1 MHKKKVLVT
10 IIALFSLLFLGAGV
24 YLLWRVNQEDKTVAP
39 TGSSATGNVCDGVGA
54 RWLTEVNGKT
64 YTYGVNG
71 AKLQFYYLTGDTDGV
86 DASSITVDIDGKPV
100 KFTTEDFNG
109 KKNIKIIGDL
119 QKYPDGTY
127 IKPGRKVLTI
137 KWKDVKGAGFVAPCV
152 AVANFNI
159 TNTCDAYIDPS
170 WNTDG
175 GWKIRPEGK
184 IFDHCA
190 TSIPFA
196 FVVSD
201 SDGVKK
207 DSIKVTI
214 DKNPFT
220 KLQITPQGTKG
231 FLVSGD
237 LGKGTGSDCLNTGIH
252 TLRIKWT
259 DIEDA
264 GNECPCE
271 VTATFNIGAKNNV
284 CDENKTSKWEAKPS
298 GEYKYCQD
306 ISYTALLQDSDGIGN
321 ITVTLNGQ
329 TRNSFRFDAQTSK
342 VTETL
347 SSKQNCLTPGNYAL
361 KIQWTDKLGV
371 GEGCELNTS
380 FKVSPELQPDMTITK
395 TPTENCV
402 DNNTEDVKSE
412 LSYIIKIKNNG
423 KGEGKITNIT
433 DTLDPKVNTSSI
445 TDISGGGKVVGQS
458 IVWNLEGANQVFASG
473 QEKQYTYKYT
483 VQKDAFGQYDNKV
496 IATVGSTDTQPSSK
510 IEAHAQIPTTCQIP
524 GTPPPPPATPQQPTV
539 PATGIFDNSLVV
551 VAIGAIIMIM
561 GLGWNWLSP
570 TSGIFVTQY
579 KENKRRNFEKK
590 VTKDI

>member
-39 TGSSATGNVCDGVGA
+39 TGSHAGGNVCDAVGA
-54 RWLTEVNGKT
+54 KWEYQPVNSTSYPYGEHGGKGVPFT
-64 YTYGVNG
+64 YI
-71 AKLQFYYLTGDTDGV
+71 TGDSDGV
-86 DASSITVDIDGKPV
+86 DANSISIDVDGIAITNFTKIPLSNGRVKVDGHISKGPDGKYLAP
-100 KFTTEDFNG
+100 
-109 KKNIKIIGDL
+109 
-119 QKYPDGTY
+119 GT
-127 IKPGRKVLTI
+127 KTLTI
-137 KWKDVKGAGFVAPCV
+137 KWKDKKGAGGVAPCLV
-152 AVANFNI
+152 STKFTISNV
-159 TNTCDAYIDPS
+159 CDAIISKWENNPS
-170 WNTDG
+170 
-175 GWKIRPEGK
+175 GK
-184 IFDHCA
+184 IFDNCA
-190 TSIPFA
+190 SIPFSYIT
-196 FVVSD
+196 SD
-201 SDGVKK
+201 TDGVKPE
-207 DSIKVTI
+207 SIKITI
-214 DKNPFT
+214 DDKPFT
-220 KLQITPQGTKG
+220 NFQKTDVGTQGIK
-231 FLVSGD
+231 VSGD
-237 LGKGTGSDCLNTGIH
+237 LKNGAGSTCLTEGKH
-252 TLRIKWT
+252 TVRIKWT
-259 DIEDA
+259 DKLDV
-264 GNECPCE
+264 GNKCPCD
-271 VTATFNIGAKNNV
+271 TWADFNVAGRNNA
-284 CDENKTSKWEAKPS
+284 CDSGSNWNTNAKPT
-298 GEYKYCQD
+298 GEYKYCQK
-306 ISYTALLQDSDGIGN
+306 IQYSALLKDSDGIGN
-321 ITVTLNGQ
+321 PLVTLNNK
-329 TRNSFRFDAQTSK
+329 TRDTFDVTPVNSQS
-342 VTETL
+342 VTISETIVD
-347 SSKQNCLTPGNYAL
+347 KDKCLAPGNYDL
-361 KIQWTDKLGV
+361 IIKWTDKLGV
-371 GEGCELNTS
+371 GDDTNCVLKTS
-380 FKVSPELQPDMTITK
+380 FKISEEPQPEITITK

-458 IVWNLEGANQVFASG
+458 IVWNLEGANQIFASG